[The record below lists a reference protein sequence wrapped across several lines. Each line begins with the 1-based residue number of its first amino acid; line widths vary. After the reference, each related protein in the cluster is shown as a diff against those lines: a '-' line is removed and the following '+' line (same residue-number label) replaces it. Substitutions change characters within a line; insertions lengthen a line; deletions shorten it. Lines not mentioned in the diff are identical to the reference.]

1 MKRTPYVTNK
11 EILQEYRIYWDTGKI
26 TDKMTRIVYL
36 MARKIA
42 NSRNFYA
49 YPYKE
54 DMIQEGVWHAINK
67 GVPGFTPDRKNPFC
81 YLSVIIKFK
90 YIEYIKK
97 EKRNIVIK
105 EMVTEKLKE
114 DITNEI
120 RERR

>member
-11 EILQEYRIYWDTGKI
+11 EILAEYRIYWDTGKV
-26 TDKMTRIVYL
+26 TSKMTEIVYL
-36 MARKIA
+36 IARKIA

-67 GVPGFTPDRKNPFC
+67 GLPGFTRDKENPFC
-81 YLSVIIKFK
+81 YLSVIIQFKF
-90 YIEYIKK
+90 IEYIKK
-97 EKRNIVIK
+97 EKRNITIK

-114 DITNEI
+114 EITNEI
-120 RERR
+120 DHRR